1 MRTIT
6 ATLLLTALFGVTGL
20 TSPLAAAPEVT
31 IRNIARAIERHIDTE
46 TAVNVGVFPVKH
58 DDRVLELQLIRI
70 HMEYLANLGGGVQFA
85 CVDLVERDGTVYDVD
100 FFLKGTDPAAL
111 TVTETHVHKIDGRPL
126 YAWEQKPD
134 KTWHRV
140 PAEEAGD
147 ELLGVIRGEDVFD
160 FTYRFEL
167 PELAAPAK
175 IWLPL
180 AQSDAWQTVEILSL
194 ETPMPHRTLIDPA
207 HGNKVLYLEAQPEH
221 GGEQIEIRYRV
232 HRKEQSPYAV
242 AEDAESLRKHLQPE
256 RLVPLTDQF
265 RKIAREATRDA
276 RTDLMRAR
284 ELYNHVFE
292 TFRYQRFGDGWGQGD
307 AVYACDAESGN
318 CTDFHSFFIALS
330 RAVGIPA
337 RFIMGAAL
345 PSERNEGG
353 VDGYHCWA
361 EFYADERWWP
371 VDISEANKVTR
382 LADYYFGRQPANR
395 LTLTRG
401 RDLVVEPGPASG
413 PINFLAYPVIEV
425 GGEPLALPRPT
436 FVFERIVTEA
446 EPLATASPTPWEYDV
461 ANNRHWHPA
470 HGHWHPGPPPAGAH
484 PPSGSGQ
491 NEPEKH

>member
-1 MRTIT
+1 MRQTTIMFLLIAVVWGSSWTTRIAT
-6 ATLLLTALFGVTGL
+6 A
-20 TSPLAAAPEVT
+20 SDVT
-31 IRNIARAIERHIDTE
+31 IRDIARAIERHIDTE
-46 TAVNVGVFPVKH
+46 TAANDGVFPVKH
-58 DDRVLELQLIRI
+58 DGRVLELQLIRI

-111 TVTETHVHKIDGRPL
+111 TATETHVHKIDGRPL

-147 ELLGVIRGEDVFD
+147 ELLGVIRDEDAFE

-167 PELAAPAK
+167 PELNATAK

-180 AQSDAWQTVEILSL
+180 AQSDEWQTVEILSL
-194 ETPMPHRTLIDPA
+194 ETPASHRTLTDPM

-221 GGEQIEIRYRV
+221 GGEQIEIRYMV
-232 HRKEQSPYAV
+232 HRKEQSPYVV
-242 AEDAESLRKHLQPE
+242 AEDSESLRKHLQPE
-256 RLVPLTDQF
+256 RLVPLTEQF
-265 RKIAREATRDA
+265 RKIAREATREA

-292 TFRYQRFGDGWGQGD
+292 ELRYQRYGDGWGLGD
-307 AVYACDAESGN
+307 AVYACDAGSGN
-318 CTDFHSFFIALS
+318 CTDFHSFFIALARS
-330 RAVGIPA
+330 IDIPA
-337 RFIMGAAL
+337 RFIMGVAI

-361 EFYADERWWP
+361 EFYADGRWWP

-382 LADYYFGRQPANR
+382 LADYFLGRQPANR

-401 RDLVVEPGPASG
+401 RDLVVQPGPASG
-413 PINFLAYPVIEV
+413 PINFLAYPVVEV
-425 GGEPLALPRPT
+425 GGEPLLLPRPR
-436 FVFERIVTEA
+436 FVFERVVVGKDLIVA
-446 EPLATASPTPWEYDV
+446 APRPWEYD
-461 ANNRHWHPA
+461 ADKDRHWHPA
-470 HGHWHPGPPPAGAH
+470 HGHWHPGPPPEDAKER
-484 PPSGSGQ
+484 P
-491 NEPEKH
+491 